1 MLLSALLLASAL
13 QTAPAPVP
21 FALGDQVIVGPTAL
35 DRSMKKVRAI
45 RSMEE
50 VRAII
55 KGPEACRKS
64 GVELAVNA
72 EPATR
77 AAVKKL
83 GDLPPA
89 NHTLTVLRSV
99 DGCPVSS
106 TVRFN
111 VDRPAGR

>member
-1 MLLSALLLASAL
+1 MLLSALLLAAAVQAAPPPTMPGDIRGPVTVYASKDEAFEAL
-13 QTAPAPVP
+13 
-21 FALGDQVIVGPTAL
+21 
-35 DRSMKKVRAI
+35 RA
-45 RSMEE
+45 R
-50 VRAII
+50 
-55 KGPEACRKS
+55 EACRMS
-64 GVELAVNA
+64 GLELADQS
-72 EPATR
+72 PTATPK
-77 AAVKKL
+77 VKKL

>member
-1 MLLSALLLASAL
+1 MLLPALLLAAAL
-13 QTAPAPVP
+13 QAAPPIVVAPSGP
-21 FALGDQVIVGPTAL
+21 SDLGAATF
-35 DRSMKKVRAI
+35 DRSMK
-45 RSMEE
+45 E
-50 VRAII
+50 VRATL
-55 KGPEACRKS
+55 KARAACQAS
-64 GVELAVNA
+64 GLELAVNA
-72 EPATR
+72 GSTTGEAKR
-77 AAVKKL
+77 L

>member
-1 MLLSALLLASAL
+1 MGAG
-13 QTAPAPVP
+13 QTT
-21 FALGDQVIVGPTAL
+21 F
-35 DRSMKKVRAI
+35 DRSMK
-45 RSMEE
+45 E
-50 VRAII
+50 VRATI
-55 KGPEACRKS
+55 EERAACRKS

-89 NHTLTVLRSV
+89 NHTLTVLRSF

-111 VDRPAGR
+111 VDRPAKR

>member
-1 MLLSALLLASAL
+1 MLLSALLLATVVQA
-13 QTAPAPVP
+13 TPTPP
-21 FALGDQVIVGPTAL
+21 ALGDQIFSGRTRFHPLTLQAFESFEPVKA
-35 DRSMKKVRAI
+35 
-45 RSMEE
+45 
-50 VRAII
+50 
-55 KGPEACRKS
+55 PEGCPRP

-72 EPATR
+72 APTTQAKIR
-77 AAVKKL
+77 KL

-106 TVRFN
+106 TVRYN

>member
-1 MLLSALLLASAL
+1 MLLSALLLAAAVQATPSE
-13 QTAPAPVP
+13 
-21 FALGDQVIVGPTAL
+21 QVAAGRPTFYGSEREAVAAN
-35 DRSMKKVRAI
+35 R
-45 RSMEE
+45 
-50 VRAII
+50 
-55 KGPEACRKS
+55 ACRAS
-64 GVELAVNA
+64 GPDHAMNVA
-72 EPATR
+72 PTTR

-111 VDRPAGR
+111 VDRPAGRR

>member
-1 MLLSALLLASAL
+1 MLLSALLLASVVQAAP
-13 QTAPAPVP
+13 TPAPP
-21 FALGDQVIVGPTAL
+21 ALGDPMGAGQTTF
-35 DRSMKKVRAI
+35 DRSMK
-45 RSMEE
+45 E
-50 VRAII
+50 VRATI
-55 KGPEACRKS
+55 EERAACRKS

-89 NHTLTVLRSV
+89 NHTLTVLRSF

-111 VDRPAGR
+111 VDRPAKR

>member
-1 MLLSALLLASAL
+1 MLLSALLLAAAV
-13 QTAPAPVP
+13 QAAPTPVP
-21 FALGDQVIVGPTAL
+21 PPLGDQVVSDQATFY
-35 DRSMKKVRAI
+35 

-50 VRAII
+50 VRDAI
-55 KGPEACRKS
+55 KARAACRTS
-64 GVELAVNA
+64 GLELAVNA

-77 AAVKKL
+77 AEVKKL

-106 TVRFN
+106 TVRYN
-111 VDRPAGR
+111 VDRPAGRR

>member
-1 MLLSALLLASAL
+1 MLLSAILLAAVV
-13 QTAPAPVP
+13 QTAPTPAPP
-21 FALGDQVIVGPTAL
+21 TLGDQIGSGQATFY
-35 DRSMKKVRAI
+35 

-50 VRAII
+50 VREAI
-55 KGPEACRKS
+55 KARAACRAS
-64 GVELAVNA
+64 GVELAVDA

-77 AAVKKL
+77 AGVKKL

-106 TVRFN
+106 TIRFN
-111 VDRPAGR
+111 VDRPAGRR